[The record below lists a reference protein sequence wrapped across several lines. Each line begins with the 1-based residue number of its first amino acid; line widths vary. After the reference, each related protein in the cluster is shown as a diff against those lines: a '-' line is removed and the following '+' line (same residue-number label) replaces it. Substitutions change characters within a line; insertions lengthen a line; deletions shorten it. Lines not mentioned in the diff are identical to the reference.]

1 VQPCQA
7 NPPGAASDSRAE
19 IAGPRLQLVNLVTS
33 LFISGMGVAVATA
46 AFLNR
51 DKPEWRR
58 DMPRLMVL
66 ALGQVLLGFA
76 SFWLL
81 R

>member
-1 VQPCQA
+1 
-7 NPPGAASDSRAE
+7 
-19 IAGPRLQLVNLVTS
+19 VNLVTS

>member
-1 VQPCQA
+1 MQL
-7 NPPGAASDSRAE
+7 GAKRRPRPE
-19 IAGPRLQLVNLVTS
+19 TAGPRLLLVNLVTS

-51 DKPEWRR
+51 DKPEWQR